1 MIKKTAILSFAVL
14 LLTSVLARADDAHT
28 SGMEAHKDMK
38 MDHKGMKTKASSTI
52 ESLWQ
57 DIHKHHGELAEV
69 IKAKKLDDVHH
80 HAFAVR
86 DLAKKLV
93 AKAPAAKKAA
103 IKAGVK
109 NIAKLAEELDKTG
122 DAGDQA
128 ATEANMKKFDAAIN
142 DLQAQFDVAEKK

>member
-1 MIKKTAILSFAVL
+1 MKKTAILSFAVL

-28 SGMEAHKDMK
+28 PGMGTHKN
-38 MDHKGMKTKASSTI
+38 MKTKAPSTI

-57 DIHKHHGELAEV
+57 DIHKQHGELAEV

-103 IKAGVK
+103 VKAGVK
-109 NIAKLAEELDKTG
+109 TIAKLAEELDKTG

-128 ATEANMKKFDAAIN
+128 ATEANMKKFDAAIQ

>member
-1 MIKKTAILSFAVL
+1 MMKKTAILSFAVL
-14 LLTSVLARADDAHT
+14 LLTSVMARADDAHT
-28 SGMEAHKDMK
+28 SGKQAHKDMK
-38 MDHKGMKTKASSTI
+38 TKASATV

-57 DIHKHHGELAEV
+57 DIHKKHGELADV

-103 IKAGVK
+103 IKAGVT

-128 ATEANMKKFDAAIN
+128 ATEANMKKFDAAIR